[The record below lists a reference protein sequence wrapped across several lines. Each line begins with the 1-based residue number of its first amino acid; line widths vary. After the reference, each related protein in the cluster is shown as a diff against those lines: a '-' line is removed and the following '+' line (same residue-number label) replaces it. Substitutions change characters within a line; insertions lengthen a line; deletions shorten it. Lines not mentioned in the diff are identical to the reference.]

1 MSHTGLNRGTF
12 VAAGAAFAAFPARAR
27 AQTPATIR
35 IGASADAS
43 VIAALYGQQSGIFP
57 KLGLT
62 VEVTRSNSGSAV
74 AAAVLGGSLEMGKSS
89 LFGIIEAHV
98 RGVPFLLEAGAAIF
112 GSDPPTA
119 ALLVAKDSPIR
130 SGRDLNGK
138 TIAVAALNDLFA
150 IASLSWIDKNGGDSR
165 TLKFLELPPAATADA
180 IASGRVD
187 AATLPV
193 PEMTDAVTGGKCR
206 ILGDS
211 CGAVARR
218 FIATAYFISADYAA
232 KNPDVLARF
241 RKGIG
246 QSTAYASAHWT
257 EMLPTIAKYTGSD
270 MKVLQA
276 TPRDQLSTSLAGP
289 LIQPLIDAAA
299 KYKAIAAAFPARDL
313 IDANAVS
320 G

>member
-1 MSHTGLNRGTF
+1 VPPPLRRGTF
-12 VAAGAAFAAFPARAR
+12 VAAGTAFAAFPARAR
-27 AQTPATIR
+27 AQAPATIR

-62 VEVTRSNSGSAV
+62 VEVTRANSGSAV
-74 AAAVLGGSLEMGKSS
+74 SAAVLGGSLEMGKSS

-98 RGVPFLLEAGAAIF
+98 RGVPLILEAGASLFA
-112 GSDPPTA
+112 SNPPTA
-119 ALLVAKDSPIR
+119 ALLVAKDSPIHT
-130 SGRDLNGK
+130 GRDLNGK

-150 IASLSWIDKNGGDSR
+150 IASLCWIDENGGDSR

-187 AATLPV
+187 AATLAV
-193 PEMTDAVTGGKCR
+193 PEMTDAVAAGKCR
-206 ILGDS
+206 VLGDS

-218 FIATAYFISADYAA
+218 FLATAYITSTDYAA

-241 RKGIG
+241 RKGIA
-246 QSTAYASAHWT
+246 QATAYANAHWT
-257 EMLPTIAKYTGSD
+257 EMLPAISKYTGSE
-270 MKVLQA
+270 MNVLQA
-276 TPRDQLSTSLAGP
+276 TPRDQLTTSLAGP

>member
-1 MSHTGLNRGTF
+1 MTRNGPSRSAFLASG
-12 VAAGAAFAAFPARAR
+12 VAFTAFPARAR
-27 AQTPATIR
+27 AQAPATIR
-35 IGASADAS
+35 IGASGDAS

-98 RGVPFLLEAGAAIF
+98 RGVPFILEAGAAIF

-150 IASLSWIDKNGGDSR
+150 IASQCWIDQNGGDSR
-165 TLKFLELPPAATADA
+165 TLKFLELPPSATADA
-180 IASGRVD
+180 IAAGRVD

-193 PEMTDAVTGGKCR
+193 PEMSDAIASGKCR
-206 ILGDS
+206 FLGDS

-218 FIATAYFISADYAA
+218 FIATAYFTSADYAA

-241 RKGIG
+241 RKGIA
-246 QSTAYASAHWT
+246 QATTYASAHWT
-257 EMLPTIAKYTGSD
+257 ELLPLVAQYTGSD
-270 MKVLQA
+270 LKVLA
-276 TPRDQLSTSLAGP
+276 STPKDLLSTSLALP

-299 KYKAIAAAFPARDL
+299 KYKAITASFPARDL
-313 IDANAVS
+313 IDANAVA
-320 G
+320 